1 MATAVIGQVPEF
13 NPETDSLTAYV
24 ERVKLFIQ
32 VNRIE
37 DARKV
42 PVLLSVIGG
51 KTYDLLRNLLSP
63 TDPKDKT
70 FDELVEALKGH
81 YEPKPLVIA
90 ERFHFH
96 KRNQAAGE
104 SVVQFIAELWRLVRY
119 CEFKTFLEEALRDR
133 FVCGLGSKAIQ
144 NCLLNKKE
152 LTLQKAVEVATGME
166 AAAKEVTE
174 LQATSTANA
183 ASAGTA
189 KKDVLKVTIN
199 CYRCGKSNHKPIN
212 CPVKGLRCHNCGK
225 VGHIKRA
232 CKQAKRNSSV
242 QSSDKKRT
250 HRVKT
255 ALHRHRV

>member
-13 NPETDSLTAYV
+13 NSETYSLTAYV

-32 VNRIE
+32 ANGIE

-81 YEPKPLVIA
+81 FEPKPIVIA

-104 SVVQFIAELWRLVRY
+104 SVAQFIAESRRLARH
-119 CEFKTFLEEALRDR
+119 CKFKTFLKELTDR
-133 FVCGLGSKAIQ
+133 FVCGLGSKVIQ

-152 LTLQKAVEVATGME
+152 PTL
-166 AAAKEVTE
+166 
-174 LQATSTANA
+174 
-183 ASAGTA
+183 
-189 KKDVLKVTIN
+189 
-199 CYRCGKSNHKPIN
+199 
-212 CPVKGLRCHNCGK
+212 
-225 VGHIKRA
+225 
-232 CKQAKRNSSV
+232 
-242 QSSDKKRT
+242 
-250 HRVKT
+250 
-255 ALHRHRV
+255 

>member
-1 MATAVIGQVPEF
+1 MATAVMGQVQEF
-13 NPETDSLTAYV
+13 NPETDSLTAYM

-32 VNRIE
+32 ANGIE

-42 PVLLSVIGG
+42 PVLLSVTGG

-63 TDPKDKT
+63 TDPKDKM

-96 KRNQAAGE
+96 KRNQVAGE
-104 SVVQFIAELWRLVRY
+104 SVAQFIAELRRLARH

-152 LTLQKAVEVATGME
+152 LTLQKAIELATCME

-199 CYRCGKSNHKPIN
+199 CYRCGSRTTSQ
-212 CPVKGLRCHNCGK
+212 LT
-225 VGHIKRA
+225 
-232 CKQAKRNSSV
+232 V
-242 QSSDKKRT
+242 QSKDYVVTTVVRWASY
-250 HRVKT
+250 
-255 ALHRHRV
+255 